1 MPASLVDSQFR
12 DLEPP
17 TGEPGV
23 LTVDATAQLHVIV
36 ERCVAWLCDQEAP

>member
-23 LTVDATAQLHVIV
+23 LTVDATAPLHAIV
-36 ERCVAWLCDQEAP
+36 ERAEAWWCAQDAR